1 MSSPSV
7 DHSNSSKTLVVI
19 DDVIKG
25 VVAQKPWGC
34 KSKNSLDREEKKGKI
49 SFKISKTF
57 SFAVPS
63 LHNFFLDTSLAIDIV
78 EILKQKEQ
86 TLK

>member
-1 MSSPSV
+1 
-7 DHSNSSKTLVVI
+7 
-19 DDVIKG
+19 
-25 VVAQKPWGC
+25 
-34 KSKNSLDREEKKGKI
+34 
-49 SFKISKTF
+49 
-57 SFAVPS
+57 VPS

>member
-1 MSSPSV
+1 
-7 DHSNSSKTLVVI
+7 
-19 DDVIKG
+19 
-25 VVAQKPWGC
+25 
-34 KSKNSLDREEKKGKI
+34 LDREEEEGKI